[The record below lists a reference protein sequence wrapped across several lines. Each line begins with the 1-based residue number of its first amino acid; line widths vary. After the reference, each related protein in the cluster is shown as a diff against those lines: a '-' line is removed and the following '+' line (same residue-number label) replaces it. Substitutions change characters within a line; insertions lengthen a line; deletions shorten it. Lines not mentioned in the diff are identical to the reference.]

1 MLTASTTE
9 LQRTFIMKRFHTC
22 QQRDIKTQ
30 QTKHNH
36 STILRSQF
44 SINEFPHMLHHI
56 QKVTSSIPKGLSLR
70 GYCRRGSHLDSR
82 RDKHENQA
90 DQRQERL
97 KLFYQHDS
105 QKCRLFSIH
114 PQPFRVSLLVR
125 QAISKTVRR
134 AKSCYDADGKDESVK
149 CILYEA

>member
-1 MLTASTTE
+1 
-9 LQRTFIMKRFHTC
+9 MKRFHTY
-22 QQRDIKTQ
+22 QQRDK
-30 QTKHNH
+30 KR

-44 SINEFPHMLHHI
+44 SINGFPHMLYHI
-56 QKVTSSIPKGLSLR
+56 QKVTSLIPIGLSMR

-82 RDKHENQA
+82 RDKKANLA

-97 KLFYQHDS
+97 KLSYQHDS

-114 PQPFRVSLLVR
+114 PQPFTVSLLVR